1 MPNPPRVFTIPAS
14 TPFLPT
20 LIKAL
25 IDGRLVNGFAPG
37 ADPLA
42 LATAT
47 LYLPT
52 RRAARLARDV
62 FLDVLGTE
70 AAILP
75 RIVAVG
81 DVDEDEIA
89 FDEAGRGDFDATLDV
104 PEALGG
110 LERRLLLATLV
121 TTWATTIAPSK
132 KGEAPLIANN
142 PAAALALAD
151 DLARLM
157 DDLATRQVPF
167 EQLDALVPKEVDDYW
182 QITLRFLKI
191 AREAWPA
198 ILAEKGK
205 IEPAARR
212 DHLIKAEAE
221 RLARSKGPVVAAGS
235 TGSIPATAELL
246 ATIAGLPQGALVLPG
261 LDTDL
266 DPASW
271 EKISGDVEQNFPPA
285 AGHAQF
291 AMHSLLRRI
300 GILRDAV
307 SVLAEPAAHG
317 RERIVSE
324 ALRPA
329 ATTQLWQPKL
339 MAPDFAQR
347 ADIALSSI
355 SVIEAANAE
364 EEALAAA
371 VALREAVEMPGVTA
385 ALATPDRALARRVLA
400 ALARWNVTVNDS
412 GGDALPDTPAGV
424 FARLAADAALGGLA
438 PVTLLALLKH
448 PLLRLGAGENAHTD
462 AVTALELAVLR
473 GPRPKPGTEGLVHA
487 LKNFRAQ
494 RGTLYRSDPR
504 KQLSD
509 AELDLAEELARRL
522 AAALAPLEKLPRATA
537 SFPEIAICH
546 RQAVEEL
553 STGKDGK
560 AAAFAGADGN
570 ALALAFDEI
579 AEHAAAASFGMTPAD
594 YPDFFQAAIS
604 DRVVRR
610 PDRPGT
616 RVHIYGLLEARLQN
630 VDRLVLG
637 GLVEGVW
644 PPETRS
650 DPWLSRPMR
659 HELGLDLPERRI
671 GLSAHDFA
679 QSLGAKEV
687 ILTRAAKLSGAPT
700 VASRFMQRLQAVAG
714 EERWKAALARGNE
727 YLHWA
732 RALDQPEMTPKSAP
746 RPLPKPGVEL
756 RPKSLSVTEI
766 ELLLRDPYSIY
777 ARHVLRLQP
786 LDAVDTPPGARDR
799 GTVIHEAIG
808 TFTERYKNALP
819 ADPLEELLRLGRE
832 GFAKLEDFPDAR
844 AFWWPRFQR
853 VARWF
858 VDFEQERRA
867 GLTKLYVEVPA
878 ELEIALGNESTFKL
892 RTRVDRIEEI
902 EHGRYAILDYKTGRA
917 PSSKQVKSGLSPQ
930 LTLEGAILRA
940 GCFPGIPAGS
950 SIAQYL
956 YVELRGLEPPGEQ
969 KIVDLEKT
977 TADSEAENT
986 RQRLTDVLTRFIDPD
1001 TGYASRERPMFMGRG
1016 GGDYDHL
1023 ARVREWS
1030 LSGGLAED
1038 ESDIE

>member
-1 MPNPPRVFTIPAS
+1 MPNPARVFTIPAS

-25 IDGRLVNGFAPG
+25 IDGRLVDGFAPG

-75 RIVAVG
+75 RIVAIG

-89 FDEAGRGDFDATLDV
+89 FDEAGRGDFGATLDV
-104 PEALGG
+104 PEALDG
-110 LERRLLLATLV
+110 LQRRLLLATLV
-121 TTWATTIAPSK
+121 TTWAKTLAPGK

-142 PAAALALAD
+142 PSAALALAD

-167 EQLDALVPKEVDDYW
+167 EQLDALVPREVDNYW
-182 QITLRFLKI
+182 QLTLDFLKI
-191 AREAWPA
+191 AREAWPGV
-198 ILAEKGK
+198 LAEKGK

-212 DHLIKAEAE
+212 NWLIKAEAE

-246 ATIAGLPQGALVLPG
+246 ATIAGLAQGAMVLPG

-266 DPASW
+266 DTDSW
-271 EKISGDVEQNFPPA
+271 EKIGGGTEQNLPPA

-291 AMHSLLRRI
+291 AMHSLLKRI
-300 GILRDAV
+300 GITRDAV
-307 SVLAEPAAHG
+307 TVLAEPAAHG
-317 RERIVSE
+317 RERIISE

-329 ATTQLWQPKL
+329 ATTQLWQQKL
-339 MAPDFAQR
+339 MAPDFAQQ
-347 ADIALSSI
+347 ADMALSSI

-371 VALREAVEMPGVTA
+371 VALREAVQRPGMTA

-424 FARLAADAALGGLA
+424 FARLTADAALGGLA

-448 PLLRLGAGENAHTD
+448 ALLRLGGGENAQTG
-462 AVTALELAVLR
+462 AVAALELAVLR
-473 GPRPKPGTEGLVHA
+473 GPRPKPGTEGLIQA
-487 LKNFRAQ
+487 LTNFRAQ

-509 AELDLAEELARRL
+509 AELDQADDLARRL
-522 AAALAPLEKLPRATA
+522 AAALKPLEKLPRRAA
-537 SFPEIAICH
+537 SFAEIAICH
-546 RQAVEEL
+546 RKALEEL

-560 AAAFAGADGN
+560 VAAFAGADGS

-579 AEHAAAASFGMTPAD
+579 AEHAAAASFDMTLAD
-594 YPDFFQAAIS
+594 YPDFFRAAVS

-650 DPWLSRPMR
+650 DPWLNRPMR

-679 QSLGAKEV
+679 QSLGAGEV

-700 VASRFMQRLQAVAG
+700 VASRFTQRLQAVAG
-714 EERWKAALARGNE
+714 EVRWKAALARGDK

-732 RALDQPEMTPKSAP
+732 RALDQPEMPPKSAP
-746 RPLPKPGVEL
+746 RPQPKPGVEL
-756 RPKSLSVTEI
+756 RPQSLSVTEI

-808 TFTERYKNALP
+808 TFTERYKEALP
-819 ADPLEELLRLGRE
+819 ADPLEELLRLGQE

-858 VDFEQERRA
+858 VEFEKERRENLGRLHA
-867 GLTKLYVEVPA
+867 EVRA
-878 ELEIALGNESTFKL
+878 THEIQLGDKVFKL
-892 RTRVDRIEEI
+892 NTRADRIEELND
-902 EHGRYAILDYKTGRA
+902 GCYAIIDYKTGRA

-930 LTLEGAILRA
+930 LTLEGAILRK
-940 GCFPGIPAGS
+940 GGFDGIAEGA
-950 SIAQYL
+950 SIAKYL
-956 YVELRGLEPPGEQ
+956 YVELRGGEPAGEQ
-969 KIVDLEKT
+969 KFIDMDKT
-977 TADSEAENT
+977 SPDIEAENAL
-986 RQRLTDVLTRFIDPD
+986 RKLTQVLIRFTDPD

-1030 LSGGLAED
+1030 LSGGVAD
-1038 ESDIE
+1038 EEGDVE

>member
-1 MPNPPRVFTIPAS
+1 MANPPRVFSIPAS
-14 TPFLPT
+14 APFLPT
-20 LIKAL
+20 LIRAL
-25 IDGRLVNGFAPG
+25 LDGRLVDGFAPG

-62 FLDVLGTE
+62 FLDVLGTD

-75 RIVAVG
+75 RIVAIG

-89 FDEAGRGDFDATLDV
+89 FAEAGGDDFGTALDM
-104 PEALGG
+104 PDALGG
-110 LERRLLLATLV
+110 LPRRLLLATLV
-121 TTWATTIAPSK
+121 SGWAKTMAPPK
-132 KGEAPLIANN
+132 KDETPLIATN
-142 PAAALALAD
+142 PSAALALAD

-167 EQLDALVPKEVDDYW
+167 DTLDTLVPRDVDAYW
-182 QITLRFLKI
+182 QLTLEFLKI

-212 DHLIKAEAE
+212 DRLIKAEAE
-221 RLARSKGPVVAAGS
+221 RLARSNGPVIAAGS
-235 TGSIPATAELL
+235 TGSIPATAYLL
-246 ATIAGLPQGALVLPG
+246 ATIASLPHGAMVLPG

-266 DPASW
+266 DAESW
-271 EKISGDVEQNFPPA
+271 EKIGGDPAQDLPPA

-291 AMHSLLRRI
+291 AMHGLLRRI
-300 GILRDAV
+300 GIPREAV
-307 SVLAEPAAHG
+307 TVLAAPAAHG
-317 RERIVSE
+317 REHLVSE

-329 ATTQLWQPKL
+329 AATQLWQEKL
-339 MAPDFAQR
+339 AAADFQSQTDKAF
-347 ADIALSSI
+347 ASL

-364 EEALAAA
+364 EEALAVA
-371 VALREAVEMPGVTA
+371 VALREAVERPGMTA

-400 ALARWNVTVNDS
+400 ALARWNVAVNDS

-424 FARLAADAALGGLA
+424 FARLTADAALGGLS

-448 PLLRLGAGENAHTD
+448 PLLRLGAAEGAQAD
-462 AVTALELAVLR
+462 AIATLELAVLR
-473 GPRPKPGTEGLVHA
+473 GPRPKAGSEGLVQA
-487 LKNFRAQ
+487 LKNFRGQ
-494 RGTLYRSDPR
+494 RDTLYRSDPR
-504 KQLSD
+504 KQLSP
-509 AELDLAEELARRL
+509 AQLDQADELARRL
-522 AAALAPLEKLPRATA
+522 AAALQPLEKLPRASA
-537 SFPEIAICH
+537 SFSAIAKCH
-546 RQAVEEL
+546 RQAVEAL
-553 STGKDGK
+553 STDAEGKV
-560 AAAFAGADGN
+560 AALAGADGN

-579 AEHAAAASFGMTPAD
+579 AEQATAAPFAMTLGD
-594 YPDFFQAAIS
+594 YPDFFRAAIS

-637 GLVEGVW
+637 GLVEGTW

-650 DPWLSRPMR
+650 DPWLNRPMR

-687 ILTRAAKLSGAPT
+687 ILTRAAKLAGAPT
-700 VASRFMQRLQAVAG
+700 VASRFTQRLQAVAG
-714 EERWKAALARGNE
+714 EARWNEALARGE
-727 YLHWA
+727 QYLHWA
-732 RALDQPEMTPKSAP
+732 RTLDRPETKAKPTA
-746 RPLPKPGVEL
+746 RPQPKPAVEL
-756 RPKSLSVTEI
+756 RPQALSVTEI

-777 ARHVLRLQP
+777 ARHVLKLQP

-808 TFTERYKNALP
+808 TFTERYKDALP
-819 ADPLEELLRLGRE
+819 ADPLKELLQLGKE
-832 GFAKLEDFPDAR
+832 GFAALEDFPDAR

-858 VDFEQERRA
+858 VDFERERRDTLA
-867 GLTKLYVEVPA
+867 KLHAEVRA
-878 ELEIALGNESTFKL
+878 QHEIQLGDSVFKL
-892 RTRVDRIEEI
+892 NTRADRIEELAD
-902 EHGRYAILDYKTGRA
+902 GSYAILDYKTGRA

-930 LTLEGAILRA
+930 LTLEGAILRKGGFA
-940 GCFPGIPAGS
+940 GIPEGA
-950 SIAQYL
+950 SIAGYL
-956 YVELRGLEPPGEQ
+956 YVELRGGEPAGEP
-969 KIVDLEKT
+969 KPVDMDKT
-977 TADSEAENT
+977 TPDIEAET
-986 RQRLTDVLTRFIDPD
+986 ALRKLTEVLLKFAAPE

-1038 ESDIE
+1038 ESEVE

>member
-1 MPNPPRVFTIPAS
+1 MPNPARVFTIPAS
-14 TPFLPT
+14 APFLPT

-25 IDGRLVNGFAPG
+25 IDGRLVDGFAPG

-42 LATAT
+42 LAGAT

-62 FLDVLGTE
+62 FLDILGSE

-75 RIVAVG
+75 RIVAIG

-89 FDEAGRGDFDATLDV
+89 FDEAGRGDFGAALDV
-104 PEALGG
+104 SEALGG
-110 LERRLLLATLV
+110 LERRLLLASLV
-121 TTWATTIAPSK
+121 LKFAKGIAPTRK
-132 KGEAPLIANN
+132 DEAPLIANN
-142 PAAALALAD
+142 PSTALGLAD

-157 DDLATRQVPF
+157 EDLTTRQVPF
-167 EQLDALVPKEVDDYW
+167 DRLDGLVPRDVDVYW
-182 QITLRFLKI
+182 QETLRFLKI
-191 AREAWPA
+191 AREQWPA
-198 ILAEKGK
+198 ILQERDKV
-205 IEPAARR
+205 EPAARR
-212 DHLIKAEAE
+212 DLLIKAEAE
-221 RLARSKGPVVAAGS
+221 RLKRGKGPVVAAGS

-261 LDTDL
+261 LDTEL
-266 DPASW
+266 DADSW
-271 EKISGDVEQNFPPA
+271 EEIGGDAEKNLPPA

-291 AMHSLLRRI
+291 AMHGLLKRI
-300 GILRDAV
+300 GIARGAV
-307 SVLAEPAAHG
+307 AVLADPAAHG
-317 RERIVSE
+317 RERVVSE

-329 ATTQLWQPKL
+329 ATTQFWQEKL
-339 MAPDFAQR
+339 LAPDFARQ
-347 ADIALSSI
+347 ADTALTSI
-355 SVIEAANAE
+355 SAIEAANAE
-364 EEALAAA
+364 EEALAIA
-371 VALREAVEMPGVTA
+371 VALREAVEMTGVTA

-400 ALARWNVTVNDS
+400 ALARWGVTVNDS

-448 PLLRLGAGENAHTD
+448 PLLRLGANENAHAAAIAT
-462 AVTALELAVLR
+462 LELAVLR
-473 GPRPKPGTEGLVHA
+473 GPRPKPGTEGLIQA

-494 RGTLYRSDPR
+494 RDTLYRSDPR

-509 AELDLAEELARRL
+509 AELDRADNLVRRL
-522 AAALAPLEKLPRATA
+522 AAALSPLEKLPRGAT
-537 SFPEIAICH
+537 SFSEIALCH
-546 RQAVEEL
+546 RKALEEL
-553 STGKDGK
+553 SSGKDGK

-570 ALALAFDEI
+570 ALALAFEEI
-579 AEHAAAASFGMTPAD
+579 AEHAASASFDMPLAD
-594 YPDFFQAAIS
+594 YPDFFRTAIS

-650 DPWLSRPMR
+650 DPWLNRPMR

-700 VASRFMQRLQAVAG
+700 VASRFTQRLQAVAG
-714 EERWKAALARGNE
+714 EERWKEALARGNK
-727 YLHWA
+727 YLHSA
-732 RALDQPEMTPKSAP
+732 RALDQPESTPKPAA
-746 RPLPKPGVEL
+746 RPQPKPAVHQ

-799 GTVIHEAIG
+799 GTVIHDAIG
-808 TFTERYKNALP
+808 AFTKRYKDQLP
-819 ADPLEELLRLGRE
+819 ADPLEELLQLGRD
-832 GFAKLEDFPDAR
+832 GFARLEDFPDAR

-858 VDFEQERRA
+858 VDFERERRSQLQTLHA
-867 GLTKLYVEVPA
+867 EVGA
-878 ELEIALGNESTFKL
+878 ALAIPLGDDIFTL
-892 RTRVDRIEEI
+892 RTRADRIEQLDD
-902 EHGRYAILDYKTGRA
+902 GRYAILDYKTGRA

-930 LTLEGAILRA
+930 LTLEGAILRKGGFA
-940 GCFPGIPAGS
+940 GIPEDA
-950 SIAQYL
+950 SIADYL
-956 YVELRGLEPPGEQ
+956 YVELRGGEPAGEQ
-969 KIVDLEKT
+969 KAIDMDKT
-977 TADSEAENT
+977 TPDIEADNALRKLTGVLLKFAAPEN
-986 RQRLTDVLTRFIDPD
+986 
-1001 TGYASRERPMFMGRG
+1001 GYASRERPMFMGRG

-1038 ESDIE
+1038 ESEIE